1 MNLVLITLLLQSLLL
16 PPRTALQNPA
26 TVSAVPQ
33 KLKKDYDKLWT
44 RFVAGTEDAK
54 VSKDLDKLLKKQKD
68 LAAAITIGAYID
80 LYNGND
86 STAVPK
92 LLQALSINPK
102 DNIALYY
109 LAELAFAGQD
119 YAGANDFYS
128 RLLAVDKTRTDVE
141 AKKQKAVLLAT
152 DNLLRTAAQA
162 EQENHF
168 GDAEQL
174 YRRALE
180 MAPREP
186 SFNGRLAELLAKE
199 KKWDEALARYR
210 TQVEIVGRNSEI
222 EKNIAEA
229 LMNLG
234 RTEEAREVL
243 EHLRNEGTL
252 DENLESKVS
261 ELEDLGRWGNEIESY
276 RNIKSADPLT
286 REQLAAIIVRYFPQV
301 AEFPQ
306 NPQIV
311 TDTQDSRSRSEIQVT
326 VGTGLIDPFPNH
338 TFQPST
344 PVTRGLFA
352 LSMSRLIRL
361 LGLSPADAPA
371 ISAPDVTPGDALYG
385 DIQLVLSSGLM
396 ALEDSGSFDVS
407 GEVSGEEAV
416 RAVDRL
422 LRLSHAKTN

>member
-1 MNLVLITLLLQSLLL
+1 MNLVLIALLLQSLLL
-16 PPRTALQNPA
+16 PPRMALQNPA

-33 KLKKDYDKLWT
+33 KLKKDYDKLWI
-44 RFVAGTEDAK
+44 RFVSGKEDAK

-92 LLQALSINPK
+92 LLQALSINPN
-102 DNIALYY
+102 DNMALYY

-128 RLLAVDKTRTDVE
+128 RLLALDKTRTDVE

-162 EQENHF
+162 EQENHL

-186 SFNGRLAELLAKE
+186 SFNGRLGELLAKE

-210 TQVEIVGRNSEI
+210 TQIEIVGRNSEI

-234 RTEEAREVL
+234 RTEEAREIL

-276 RNIKSADPLT
+276 RSIKSADPLT

-301 AEFPQ
+301 PEFPQ

-311 TDTQDSRSRSEIQVT
+311 TDTQDSWARSEIQVT

-361 LGLSPADAPA
+361 LGVSPADAPP
-371 ISAPDVTPGDALYG
+371 IPAPDLTPGDALYG
-385 DIQLVLSSGLM
+385 DIQLVLGSGLM

-407 GEVSGEEAV
+407 GEISGEEAV

>member
-1 MNLVLITLLLQSLLL
+1 MNLVLIALLLQSLLL
-16 PPRTALQNPA
+16 PPRMALQNPA
-26 TVSAVPQ
+26 AVSAVPQ
-33 KLKKDYDKLWT
+33 KLKKDYDKLWI
-44 RFVAGTEDAK
+44 RFVSGKEDAK

-92 LLQALSINPK
+92 LLQALSINPN
-102 DNIALYY
+102 DNMALYY

-128 RLLAVDKTRTDVE
+128 RLLALDKTRTDVE

-162 EQENHF
+162 EQENHL

-186 SFNGRLAELLAKE
+186 SFNGRLGELLAKE

-210 TQVEIVGRNSEI
+210 TQIEIVGRNSEI

-234 RTEEAREVL
+234 RTEEAREIL

-276 RNIKSADPLT
+276 RSIKSADPLT

-301 AEFPQ
+301 PEFPQ

-311 TDTQDSRSRSEIQVT
+311 TDTQDSWARSEIQVT

-361 LGLSPADAPA
+361 LGVSPADAPP
-371 ISAPDVTPGDALYG
+371 IPAPDLTPGDALYG
-385 DIQLVLSSGLM
+385 DIQLVLGSGLM

-407 GEVSGEEAV
+407 GEISGEEAV